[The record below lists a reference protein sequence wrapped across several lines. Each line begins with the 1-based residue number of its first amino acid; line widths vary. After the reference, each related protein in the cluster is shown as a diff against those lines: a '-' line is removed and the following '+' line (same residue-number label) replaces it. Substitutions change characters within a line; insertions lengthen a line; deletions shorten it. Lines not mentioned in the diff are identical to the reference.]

1 MLPFKLTDRENDSS
15 EKGALSQQ
23 NLHLEENASYLKKLV
38 NTGIWKITAFN
49 LFGEFVGSEIAI
61 M

>member
-1 MLPFKLTDRENDSS
+1 MT
-15 EKGALSQQ
+15 ALRRALCSQQ

-49 LFGEFVGSEIAI
+49 LFWEFVGSEIAI